1 MSLTHITTF
10 EGADLNPVELVQ
22 AVRAV
27 LVETLQVPPNDPTVL
42 HRSASR
48 SECILGD
55 SVRTGGVVV
64 EITLFAGRKPET
76 LAQLH
81 ERVAECLVAAGV
93 APGKVLCVLH
103 ELPRSAWSV
112 GGVPRDQVDIPFD
125 INV

>member
-1 MSLTHITTF
+1 MSLTHITSF
-10 EGADLNPVELVQ
+10 EGSDLNPLELVQ
-22 AVRAV
+22 AVRSV

-42 HRSASR
+42 HRSVSR

-55 SVRTGGVVV
+55 SVRADGVVV
-64 EITLFAGRKPET
+64 EISLFAGRKPET
-76 LAQLH
+76 LAHLH

-93 APGKVLCVLH
+93 AAGKTLCVLH

-125 INV
+125 VNV